1 MALLTR
7 CYGVGPFAHALGDIV
22 DAAAAAAPA
31 PVNLVTII
39 LPIKSTAPA

>member
-22 DAAAAAAPA
+22 DAAAAAPA

-39 LPIKSTAPA
+39 LPIKSTAPS

>member
-7 CYGVGPFAHALGDIV
+7 CYGVGPFALALGDIV
-22 DAAAAAAPA
+22 DAAAAAAA

-39 LPIKSTAPA
+39 LPIKSTAPS